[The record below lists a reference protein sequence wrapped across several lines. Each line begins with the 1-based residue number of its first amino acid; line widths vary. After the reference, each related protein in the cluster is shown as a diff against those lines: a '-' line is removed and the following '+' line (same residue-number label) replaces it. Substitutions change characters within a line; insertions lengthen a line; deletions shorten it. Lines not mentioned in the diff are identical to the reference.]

1 MPELPEVEALARFV
15 ADKASGATI
24 ERAEIASLSAI
35 KTYQPPVDALVG
47 RGVAGTERRG
57 KYLLIDTDGLWLVI
71 HLALGGWLQWREKT
85 PAARARPGKGPLAL
99 RLGLSSGSGFDVT
112 EQGTEKR
119 LALWLVTSPDE
130 VDGVARLGPDPLRT
144 GMQQSDPDRAW
155 ARIAKSGRTFA
166 ELLMDQSVLAGVG
179 NVYRCEVL
187 FRHRVNP
194 FRPGK
199 EIRKASWQAIWDD
212 LVRLMPLGVTFN
224 QILTMQDQVEQATAL
239 AAAGRIPQLT
249 STWTDSARRTAPG
262 PAGVVA
268 APVVDAEELADIEDA
283 EEDEE
288 DSDEGGVVGA
298 KLAGMPRRYYVYRR
312 QGERCRVC
320 GSRVRT
326 KVVAGRNL
334 FWCGNCQRRR

>member
-1 MPELPEVEALARFV
+1 MPEGHTLHRLAQALDAAYAGTTPSVSSPQGRFVQGAALLDGREVARASAWGKHLFMEFAGDRWLNVHLGLIGKFSVDQISGYAVVPPPWGAVRLRMVNDDYLADLRGATLVAVVSPEEVEA
-15 ADKASGATI
+15 T
-24 ERAEIASLSAI
+24 
-35 KTYQPPVDALVG
+35 
-47 RGVAGTERRG
+47 
-57 KYLLIDTDGLWLVI
+57 
-71 HLALGGWLQWREKT
+71 
-85 PAARARPGKGPLAL
+85 
-99 RLGLSSGSGFDVT
+99 
-112 EQGTEKR
+112 
-119 LALWLVTSPDE
+119 
-130 VDGVARLGPDPLRT
+130 VARLGPDPLRT
-144 GMQQSDPDRAW
+144 DMQQSDPDRAW